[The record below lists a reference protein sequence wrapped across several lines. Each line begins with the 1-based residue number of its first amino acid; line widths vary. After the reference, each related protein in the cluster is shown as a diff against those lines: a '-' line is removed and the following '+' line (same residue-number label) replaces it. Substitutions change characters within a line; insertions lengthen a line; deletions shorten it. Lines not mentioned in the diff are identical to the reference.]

1 MSIWVI
7 SVRKLLRGCKT
18 WLYQM
23 WILNWW
29 FTLLHKSFLPS
40 NMRMFPRNTVI
51 ALLVNHAQKNEGCSS
66 PLELLYSFVPSSV
79 SCEIKVV
86 FSRFYQIHFHTLS
99 AFIWNEEIKVI
110 YISSNLI
117 SLGVLYFCDS
127 IRQREVLYIEY
138 SGTVWQ
144 H

>member
-1 MSIWVI
+1 
-7 SVRKLLRGCKT
+7 
-18 WLYQM
+18 
-23 WILNWW
+23 
-29 FTLLHKSFLPS
+29 
-40 NMRMFPRNTVI
+40 
-51 ALLVNHAQKNEGCSS
+51 
-66 PLELLYSFVPSSV
+66 
-79 SCEIKVV
+79 
-86 FSRFYQIHFHTLS
+86 
-99 AFIWNEEIKVI
+99 VI